1 MVINHYMGTFL
12 LSFLLIFGIG
22 TDSLTTHQL
31 RFWEKVYDINRLV
44 IYNHNI
50 SVSGVIYE
58 VKKSFDGD
66 IHLTLKLDSASTQKV
81 FLVNKNY
88 TKQDSCLVVEIICG
102 HSTIFPICHM
112 FDNPILVPKKGDKV
126 MVTGAFVY
134 DKRHNWTEIHPVY
147 NLEILPIK

>member
-50 SVSGVIYE
+50 TVSGVIYDVE
-58 VKKSFDGD
+58 KSFEND
-66 IHLTLKLDSASTQKV
+66 
-81 FLVNKNY
+81 
-88 TKQDSCLVVEIICG
+88 
-102 HSTIFPICHM
+102 
-112 FDNPILVPKKGDKV
+112 
-126 MVTGAFVY
+126 
-134 DKRHNWTEIHPVY
+134 
-147 NLEILPIK
+147 

>member
-1 MVINHYMGTFL
+1 MSPLL
-12 LSFLLIFGIG
+12 LSFLLAFNTN

-31 RFWEKVYDINRLV
+31 RLWEKVYDNKRLHV
-44 IYNHNI
+44 INHNI
-50 SVSGVIYE
+50 TVAGVIHHIE
-58 VKKSFDGD
+58 NSFDGD
-66 IHLTLKLDSASTQKV
+66 IHIKLKLDSASSQKV
-81 FLVNKNY
+81 YLVNKNY

-102 HSTIFPICHM
+102 HSTIFPICYM

-126 MVTGAFVY
+126 IVTGAFVY